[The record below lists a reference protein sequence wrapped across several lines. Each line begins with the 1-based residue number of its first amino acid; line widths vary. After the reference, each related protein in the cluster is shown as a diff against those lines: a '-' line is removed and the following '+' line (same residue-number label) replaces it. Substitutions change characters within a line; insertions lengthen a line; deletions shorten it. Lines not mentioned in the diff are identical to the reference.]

1 MQNFIQLPTENIY
14 DLKSKEFY
22 QSKLADRLKKKFEP
36 KPFEENYKPVYW
48 ISFTTSYFCSL
59 FSILTAS
66 TFVFVYIYSLMEKL
80 PYPFVWATVAAS
92 AHQRAHVSSFAD
104 SVRAT
109 HRATQFCG
117 TRAGS
122 RPLDDREPEDQARVR
137 VACSCATGSTCRS
150 TTATAPTS

>member
-36 KPFEENYKPVYW
+36 KPFEENYKPVFW
-48 ISFTTSYFCSL
+48 ISFTTSYFCNL

-80 PYPFVWATVAAS
+80 PYPFLWAILFSGIVLILIETLQRILAPRLFKGILQFGFKTSSTKVLTVYLAL
-92 AHQRAHVSSFAD
+92 F
-104 SVRAT
+104 
-109 HRATQFCG
+109 
-117 TRAGS
+117 
-122 RPLDDREPEDQARVR
+122 
-137 VACSCATGSTCRS
+137 
-150 TTATAPTS
+150 